1 VKLLLGLL
9 GLLGLTAVG
18 LPLLVVAEVAT
29 HPWLA
34 VGMLTTPVQVHD
46 TRPAA
51 VQAGVPAGQWSQALG
66 AAQQSTCHVS
76 PEDLAAIAVLH
87 LADTSL
93 TAVASQLCSQGYGA
107 DRSRALAMFD
117 ASSFGFADAVARRAA
132 TLASP
137 DVVQMAQRWLGVP
150 YVFGGCSTGG
160 VDCSCLVQRVFQA
173 LGLNLPRTAAEQY
186 AATARVPRDQL
197 QPGDLVFFAD
207 TYTPGVS
214 HVGIYIGGGKQ
225 INAPTE
231 GQVVSIQP
239 VFEGYWGAHYFGGGR
254 VLRP

>member
-1 VKLLLGLL
+1 VKLLLGFL

-18 LPLLVVAEVAT
+18 LPLLVVAVVAT

-34 VGMLTTPVQVHD
+34 VGMLTTAVQVHD
-46 TRPAA
+46 NRPVA
-51 VQAGVPAGQWSQALG
+51 VQAGVPPSQWSQALD
-66 AAQQSTCHVS
+66 AARQSTCHVS
-76 PEDLAAIAVLH
+76 AEDLAAIALLH
-87 LADTSL
+87 PADPL
-93 TAVASQLCSQGYGA
+93 IAIASRLCEQGYGA
-107 DRSRALAMFD
+107 DRNGALASYD
-117 ASSFGFADAVARRAA
+117 NNSTGFAVAVTRKAA
-132 TLASP
+132 TLVPP

-173 LGLNLPRTAAEQY
+173 LGTNLPRTAAEQY
-186 AATARVPRDQL
+186 NATARVPPDQL
-197 QPGDLVFFAD
+197 QPGDLVFFAN
-207 TYTPGVS
+207 TYMPGIS

-231 GQVVSIQP
+231 GQTVSIQP
-239 VFEGYWGAHYFGGGR
+239 VFEGYWGAHYAGGGR